1 MALRAIVK
9 KKALRVTLVVEA
21 TLAMTTGFESLK
33 KIGFLGLLAACAVT
47 AIPGSETAAQ
57 TKDAVT
63 FSKHIAPILQRS
75 CQQCHR
81 TGGVAPM
88 SLLTFEEARPYARAM
103 KARTALR
110 DKRGAMPPWYIE
122 KNIGIQQ
129 FKDDF
134 SLSED
139 EIAKIAAWSDNG
151 APQGNPADMPPP
163 LVFADDKAWR
173 IGTPDLI
180 VVSPTVEMKAV
191 QPDWFG
197 SIGTSPTGL
206 TEDRY
211 VAAVEVKEVNDIRG
225 KAGRT
230 STVGGLWLFHHA
242 AYAALTRDGGGGG
255 VSQFP
260 VHEVGRNAD
269 VFDAE
274 AGKLLAANSMLAFN
288 SVHLH
293 ANGVDAKAHLEVGFK
308 FHPKGYKPTMNFRQ
322 LFVGNGPDLDIKPL
336 EANQRVDAYYT
347 LPQHMKISIYEPHMH
362 APGVRMCL
370 EAIWGVTVQTL
381 NCSKYDHNWVRAY
394 WYADDAAPLLPRGT
408 ILHVVGYFDTT
419 PANRNVPDG
428 RNWSGSGHRSVDNMM
443 INLMQAI
450 GLSDDQFQAEIEK
463 RRQRLGLKEG
473 QTVLG
478 CPLCGG
484 GPILL
489 RPPAAQAPAGA
500 N

>member
-1 MALRAIVK
+1 
-9 KKALRVTLVVEA
+9 
-21 TLAMTTGFESLK
+21 MTTQFESRKRVGLR
-33 KIGFLGLLAACAVT
+33 GLLATCAAAACVVT
-47 AIPGSETAAQ
+47 AIPVSKTAAQ

-81 TGGVAPM
+81 PGSVAPM
-88 SLLTFEEARPYARAM
+88 SLLTYEEVRPYARAM

-139 EIAKIAAWSDNG
+139 NIATIAAWADNG

-163 LVFADDKAWR
+163 LTFADDKVWR

-180 VVSPTVEMKAV
+180 VVSPSVEMKAV
-191 QPDWFG
+191 APDWFG

-206 TEDRY
+206 SEDRY

-225 KAGRT
+225 KTGRS
-230 STVGGLWLFHHA
+230 STVGGLYLFHHA
-242 AYAALTRDGGGGG
+242 AYAAIPTENRGAIE
-255 VSQFP
+255 QFP

-269 VFDAE
+269 LFDAE
-274 AGKLLAANSMLAFN
+274 AGKLLPANAMIAFN

-308 FHPKGYKPTMNFRQ
+308 FHPRGYKPTMNFRQ
-322 LFVGNGPDLDIKPL
+322 LFVGNGPDLDIKGL

-347 LPQHMKISIYEPHMH
+347 LPQHAKISTYEPHMH

-394 WYADDAAPLLPRGT
+394 WYADDAAPLLPKGT

-450 GLSDDQFQAEIEK
+450 TLTDDQFQAEIEK
-463 RRQRLGLKEG
+463 RRQRLGLKDG

-489 RPPAAQAPAGA
+489 RPPAAQAPA
-500 N
+500 NRN

>member
-1 MALRAIVK
+1 MRGWI
-9 KKALRVTLVVEA
+9 
-21 TLAMTTGFESLK
+21 
-33 KIGFLGLLAACAVT
+33 LAAAIGGVSAAVAT
-47 AIPGSETAAQ
+47 AIPFSAQAQ
-57 TKDAVT
+57 TKEAVT
-63 FSKHIAPILQRS
+63 FSKDIAPILQRS

-81 TGGVAPM
+81 PDSVAPM
-88 SLLTFEEARPYARAM
+88 SLLTYEEARPYARSM

-122 KNIGIQQ
+122 KNVGIQH

-134 SLSED
+134 SLSEE
-139 EIAKIAAWSDNG
+139 EIGKIAAWADTG
-151 APQGNPADMPPP
+151 APQGNPADLPPP
-163 LVFADDKAWR
+163 LTFPDGKSWR

-180 VVSPTVEMKAV
+180 VVSPPVEMKAQ

-197 SIGTSPTGL
+197 SIGQSPTGL

-211 VAAVEVKEVNDIRG
+211 VAAVEVKEVNDSG
-225 KAGRT
+225 GRSRS
-230 STVGGLWLFHHA
+230 STVGGLYLFHHA
-242 AYAALTRDGGGGG
+242 AYAALAPGGRGGA
-255 VSQFP
+255 SIFP

-274 AGKLLAANSMLAFN
+274 AGRLLQANSSIVFN

-293 ANGVDAKAHLEVGFK
+293 ANGVDSKAHLEVGFK
-308 FHPKGYKPTMNFRQ
+308 FHPRGYKPTLNFRQ
-322 LFVGNGPDLDIKPL
+322 LFVGNGPDLDIKGN
-336 EANQRVDAYYT
+336 EANQRVDAYFT
-347 LPQHMKISIYEPHMH
+347 LPQHVKISTYEPHMH

-394 WYADDAAPLLPRGT
+394 WYEDDAAPLLPKGT
-408 ILHVVGYFDTT
+408 ILHVIGYFDTT
-419 PANRNVPDG
+419 SANRNVPDP

-450 GLSDDQFQAEIEK
+450 SLTDQQFEAEVAK
-463 RRQRLGLKEG
+463 RREKLGLKSG
-473 QTVLG
+473 QTVIG
-478 CPLCGG
+478 CPTCSAT
-484 GPILL
+484 P
-489 RPPAAQAPAGA
+489 RPPSATITP

>member
-1 MALRAIVK
+1 MNAFAR
-9 KKALRVTLVVEA
+9 
-21 TLAMTTGFESLK
+21 F
-33 KIGFLGLLAACAVT
+33 LAAAMV
-47 AIPGSETAAQ
+47 AAPLSAAAQ
-57 TKDAVT
+57 TSQPVT
-63 FSKHIAPILQRS
+63 FSKDIAPILQRS

-81 TGGVAPM
+81 PNSVAPM
-88 SLLTFEEARPYARAM
+88 SLLTYEEARPYARAM

-110 DKRGAMPPWYIE
+110 EKRGAMPPWYIE
-122 KNIGIQQ
+122 KNVGIQH

-139 EIAKIAAWSDNG
+139 EIAKIAAWADTG
-151 APQGNPADMPPP
+151 APQGNPADLPPP
-163 LVFADDKAWR
+163 LTFPDGKSWR

-180 VVSPTVEMKAV
+180 VVSPPVEMKAQ

-197 SIGTSPTGL
+197 AIGQSPTGL

-211 VAAVEVKEVNDIRG
+211 VAAVEVKEVSDSGTR
-225 KAGRT
+225 AGRS
-230 STVGGLWLFHHA
+230 STVGGLYLFHHA
-242 AYAALTRDGGGGG
+242 AYAAVGDRAGGAG
-255 VSQFP
+255 VFP

-274 AGKLLAANSMLAFN
+274 AGKLLPANSSILFN

-293 ANGVDAKAHLEVGFK
+293 ANGADSKSHLEIGFK
-308 FHPKGYKPTMNFRQ
+308 FHPRGYKPTMNFRQ
-322 LFVGNGPDLDIKPL
+322 LFVGNGPDLDIKAMD
-336 EANQRVDAYYT
+336 ANQRVDAYFT
-347 LPQHMKISIYEPHMH
+347 LPQHTKISTYEPHMH

-394 WYADDAAPLLPRGT
+394 WYEDDAAPLLPKGT

-419 PANRNVPDG
+419 PANRNVPDP

-450 GLSDDQFQAEIEK
+450 TLTDDQFDAEVAK
-463 RRQRLGLKEG
+463 RRQKLGLKPG
-473 QTVLG
+473 QTVIG
-478 CPLCGG
+478 CPTCGA
-484 GPILL
+484 
-489 RPPAAQAPAGA
+489 PPKATAVPASQPTAAPGNQAPARP